1 MADLNVQRRDF
12 IRLGVKGLAAFA
24 GGSLLAESCG
34 VFPSS
39 RLHAQARTS
48 HHPFV
53 GLHNLGP
60 LLPPDENGIMLP
72 AGYRSR
78 ILAVSGQR
86 PLVDGEYIWHSQP
99 DGGATYATSDGGWI
113 YVSNSEIPRGQGGV
127 GALRFNSR
135 GDVVDAYS
143 ILEGTNNNCAGGT
156 TPWNTWLSCEE
167 VERGLVYECD
177 PFGGQPARVRPALGA
192 FKHEAV
198 AIDSLHG
205 HLYLTEDEPDGCLYR
220 FRPERELPDLG
231 SGVLEVAEVKLREGR
246 SYVTWHALSDPSAAV
261 IPTRRQVPLATPF
274 AGGEGI
280 AWFGSRIYF
289 TTKGDN
295 RVWVYDVQTT
305 ELTVLYDINTSANPI
320 LKGVDNVVIT
330 PAGDVIVAEDGGD
343 NQLVALTP
351 EGGVVPLLQVVG
363 QDDSELCGPAF
374 DPTYTRLYF
383 SSQTGFSEDG
393 NGITYEVAGPFA

>member
-1 MADLNVQRRDF
+1 MSDLNTQRREF

-24 GGSLLAESCG
+24 GGSLLA
-34 VFPSS
+34 SS
-39 RLHAQARTS
+39 PVAFSSARVHAQTRATQQS
-48 HHPFV
+48 FS

-78 ILAVSGQR
+78 VLAISGQR
-86 PLVDGEYIWHSQP
+86 PLLDGEYIWHHKP
-99 DGGATYATSDGGWI
+99 DGGATYATADGGWI
-113 YVSNSEIPRGQGGV
+113 YVSNSEVSLGGGGV

-143 ILEGTNNNCAGGT
+143 ILNNTSDNCAGGT

-167 VERGLVYECD
+167 KDRGLVYECD
-177 PFGGQPARVRPALGA
+177 PFGGRPAQVRPSLGA

-198 AIDSLHG
+198 AVDVLHG

-220 FRPERELPDLG
+220 FRPERELPDIG
-231 SGVLEVAEVKLREGR
+231 SGILEVAEVQTREGR
-246 SYVTWHALSDPSAAV
+246 SYVNWHALSDAAAV
-261 IPTRRQVPLATPF
+261 SVPTRKQVPVATPF
-274 AGGEGI
+274 NGGEGI
-280 AWFGSRIYF
+280 AYFSSCIYF

-295 RVWVYDVQTT
+295 RVWVYNVQTT
-305 ELTVLYDINTSANPI
+305 ELTILYDINTSTNPI

-351 EGGVVPLLQVVG
+351 EGGVVPLVQVVG
-363 QDDSELCGPAF
+363 QDESELCGPAF

-383 SSQTGFSEDG
+383 SSQTGFSENG
-393 NGITYEVAGPFA
+393 PGITYEIVGPFA

>member
-24 GGSLLAESCG
+24 GGSLLSSSAVVLPSARLQAQTR
-34 VFPSS
+34 SS
-39 RLHAQARTS
+39 RQ
-48 HHPFV
+48 PFA

-72 AGYRSR
+72 VGYRSR
-78 ILAVSGQR
+78 VVAISGQR
-86 PLVDGEYIWHSQP
+86 PLVDGEYTWHQRP

-113 YVSNSEIPRGQGGV
+113 YVSNSEVPSGHGGV

-135 GDVVDAYS
+135 GELVDAYS
-143 ILEGTNNNCAGGT
+143 ILEGTNDNCAGGT

-167 VERGLVYECD
+167 TDRGLVYECD
-177 PFGGQPARVRPALGA
+177 PFGGRAAQARPALGA

-198 AIDSLHG
+198 AIDSLNG

-220 FRPERELPDLG
+220 FRPERELPDLS
-231 SGVLEVAEVKLREGR
+231 SGVLEVAEVQLREGR
-246 SYVTWHALSDPSAAV
+246 SYVSWHPLTDVHAV
-261 IPTRRQVPLATPF
+261 SITTRRQVPVATPF
-274 AGGEGI
+274 NGGEGI
-280 AWFGSRIYF
+280 AYFGSRIYF

-295 RVWVYDVQTT
+295 RVWAYDVQTT

-363 QDDSELCGPAF
+363 QDESELCGPAF
-374 DPTYTRLYF
+374 DPSYSRLYV
-383 SSQTGFSEDG
+383 SSQTGFSENG
-393 NGITYEVAGPFA
+393 PGITYEIAGPFA

>member
-1 MADLNVQRRDF
+1 MADLNAQRRDF
-12 IRLGVKGLAAFA
+12 IRLGVRGLAAFA
-24 GGSLLAESCG
+24 GGSLLATSP
-34 VFPSS
+34 VVLPSS
-39 RLHAQARTS
+39 RLQAQTRTS
-48 HHPFV
+48 QQSFA
-53 GLHNLGP
+53 GLRNLGP

-78 ILAVSGQR
+78 ILAISGQR
-86 PLVDGEYIWHSQP
+86 PVADGDYIWHREP

-113 YVSNSEIPRGQGGV
+113 YVSNSEVPHGRGGV

-143 ILEGTNNNCAGGT
+143 ILDGTHNNCAGGT

-167 VERGLVYECD
+167 VDRGLVYECD
-177 PFGGQPARVRPALGA
+177 PFGGRPAQVRPALGA

-198 AIDSLHG
+198 AVDSLNG

-220 FRPERELPDLG
+220 FRPARELPEMD
-231 SGVLEVAEVKLREGR
+231 SGTLEVAEVTSRDGR
-246 SYVTWHALSDPSAAV
+246 SYVNWHALSDASAET
-261 IPTRRQVPLATPF
+261 IPTRRQVPVATPF

-280 AWFGSRIYF
+280 AYFGARVYF

-295 RVWVYDVQTT
+295 RVWVYDVQTS
-305 ELTVLYDINTSANPI
+305 ELTVLYDINTSTNPV

-343 NQLVALTP
+343 NQIVALTP
-351 EGGVVPLLQVVG
+351 DGGVVPLLQVVG
-363 QDDSELCGPAF
+363 QDKSELCGPAF

-383 SSQTGFSEDG
+383 SSQTGFIE
-393 NGITYEVAGPFA
+393 NGPGLTYEIAGPFA

>member
-24 GGSLLAESCG
+24 GGSLLASSTG
-34 VFPSS
+34 VLPSA
-39 RLHAQARTS
+39 RLHAQTRAS
-48 HHPFV
+48 QQPFA

-78 ILAVSGQR
+78 VLAISGQR
-86 PLVDGEYIWHSQP
+86 PLADGDYVWHMEP
-99 DGGATYATSDGGWI
+99 DGGATYSTSDGGWI
-113 YVSNSEIPRGQGGV
+113 YVSNSEVDKGLGGV

-135 GDVVDAYS
+135 GEVVDAYS
-143 ILEGTNNNCAGGT
+143 ILEGTSNNCAGGM

-167 VERGLVYECD
+167 VDRGLVYECD
-177 PFGGQPARVRPALGA
+177 PFGGRPAQVRLALGA

-198 AIDSLHG
+198 AVDSLNG

-220 FRPERELPDLG
+220 FRPERELPDLTN
-231 SGVLEVAEVKLREGR
+231 GVLEVAEVTVREGK
-246 SYVTWHALSDPSAAV
+246 SYVNWHAVSDARAV
-261 IPTRRQVPLATPF
+261 MIPTRKQVPVATSF

-280 AWFGSRIYF
+280 AWFGARIYF

-295 RVWVYDVQTT
+295 RVWVYDVQTA
-305 ELTVLYDINTSANPI
+305 ELTILYDINTSSNPI

-330 PAGDVIVAEDGGD
+330 PAGDVLVAEDGGD
-343 NQLVALTP
+343 NQIVALTP
-351 EGGVVPLLQVVG
+351 EGGVVPILQVVG
-363 QDDSELCGPAF
+363 QDHSELCGPAF

-383 SSQTGFSEDG
+383 SSQTGFTE
-393 NGITYEVAGPFA
+393 NGPGLTYEITGPFA